1 MSRET
6 LVAMALAGGTGILV
20 FLRLVQNEIALRL
33 RAIQIQAERAAEAR
47 RSERKSAEDEAA
59 AEIHDAETT

>member
-20 FLRLVQNEIALRL
+20 FLRLVRNEIALRL
-33 RAIQIQAERAAEAR
+33 RAIQLQAERAAEDR
-47 RSERKSAEDEAA
+47 RSERKCAEDEAA